1 MYIGRIHLKGF
12 KSFGGSH
19 EIALS
24 SNFTAVVGP
33 NGSGK
38 SNILDALRWVLG
50 DGNPSRLRIVR
61 QGDLLFQGSISL
73 PPASSSEVMVHLREG
88 NRVSTLRRRF
98 TNDDG
103 STMFIDGRR
112 IRLIDLDDIKRKWRL
127 EGDRFAFISQGEVSE
142 VIQQRP

>member
-50 DGNPSRLRIVR
+50 DGNPSRLRIDR
-61 QGDLLFQGSISL
+61 QGELLSGGISSRPRL
-73 PPASSSEVMVHLREG
+73 PS
-88 NRVSTLRRRF
+88 
-98 TNDDG
+98 
-103 STMFIDGRR
+103 
-112 IRLIDLDDIKRKWRL
+112 
-127 EGDRFAFISQGEVSE
+127 
-142 VIQQRP
+142 